1 MTPGLPP
8 SRQPGSS
15 PAAGGKEVTGLRRW
29 LRHLPHAMGLVLMVA
44 AIIVVQREMR
54 HLHWA
59 DIRHALAGIPAA
71 TLWAGA
77 GMTVLSY
84 VVLSFYDWL
93 AVRQIGRTMPFR
105 RTAFAAFCS
114 YVLSHNLGFSAI
126 SGAAVRFRL
135 YGNWGLR
142 PVSYTHLRAHE
153 TTLHRVCRLLLEKK
167 LSIDDAEVQRYEH
180 DAALQTCLVRNQ
192 PRLDYFLM
200 IRRPPRSTL
209 DSFLMIR
216 RPPRSTLD

>member
-1 MTPGLPP
+1 
-8 SRQPGSS
+8 
-15 PAAGGKEVTGLRRW
+15 
-29 LRHLPHAMGLVLMVA
+29 MGLVLMVA

-59 DIRHALAGIPAA
+59 DIRHALVGIPAA

-142 PVSYTHLRAHE
+142 PLEVAQIIAFCSATYLLGAAVLIGGVLLWEPEMVPVVGAHVP
-153 TTLHRVCRLLLEKK
+153 HLLLEAVG
-167 LSIDDAEVQRYEH
+167 L
-180 DAALQTCLVRNQ
+180 LLWG
-192 PRLDYFLM
+192 
-200 IRRPPRSTL
+200 
-209 DSFLMIR
+209 
-216 RPPRSTLD
+216 